1 MKNIILLGL
10 TSLLT
15 DISSEMVYPILGL
28 YLASLNT
35 PYTIIG
41 IIEGIAESIANLL
54 RVFSGGISDKL
65 KKRKPFVIAGYSS
78 SAFGKILLYLST
90 NWIFVLFAR
99 FIDRVGKGIRTAPRD
114 ALISESTTD
123 EKKGKVFG
131 LHRAMDTFGAT
142 LGVIIVYL
150 LFLYSKDNIPFKK
163 VFLWSVIPALLGV
176 IILFFVKEKQTEKVE
191 IKKLKFSFSEFK
203 FFPKKAKIYILIST
217 LFALGNS
224 SNQFL
229 LLRAKNLGF
238 DYLSIIL
245 LYLVYNISYT
255 IFSYPAGVVADR
267 VGKKIIISIGYI
279 IYSLVYL
286 SFAFVNKN
294 FVELIWLLFIIYGI
308 YIGFVEGQEKAFLA
322 EISPQEYKASILGLQ
337 YTLVGLMLF
346 PASFIGGVLW
356 DKISPSAT
364 FIFSSCI
371 SFISMILL
379 LILI

>member
-78 SAFGKILLYLST
+78 SVFGKILLYLST

-176 IILFFVKEKQTEKVE
+176 TILFFVKEKQTTKTE

-294 FVELIWLLFIIYGI
+294 FAELIWLLFVIYGI

-346 PASFIGGVLW
+346 PASFIGGILW
-356 DKISPSAT
+356 DKIGPSAT

-371 SFISMILL
+371 SFISMMLL
-379 LILI
+379 MILI

>member
-229 LLRAKNLGF
+229 LLRAKTLGF